1 MCYGLILFD
10 RILKFVRIIIYCTV
24 VAVNLLFQTMC
35 LFLCF
40 SVVIWLGDLN
50 YRLFIY
56 DAAEVKQ
63 LIAHRELKKLQEFD
77 QVNLSYSSVFCS
89 SGKKTYD

>member
-1 MCYGLILFD
+1 
-10 RILKFVRIIIYCTV
+10 
-24 VAVNLLFQTMC
+24 MC

-63 LIAHRELKKLQEFD
+63 LIAQNELKKLQEND

-89 SGKKTYD
+89 SGRKNLETFG